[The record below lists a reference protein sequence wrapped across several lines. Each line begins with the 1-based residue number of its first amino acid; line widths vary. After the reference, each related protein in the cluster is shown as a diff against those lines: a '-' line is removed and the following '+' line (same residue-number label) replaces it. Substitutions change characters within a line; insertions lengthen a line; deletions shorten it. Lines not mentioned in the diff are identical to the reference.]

1 MELKQCHS
9 FQTSETTRFHP
20 LLSHI
25 SDESHEDSKGSS
37 SQIKQQVDAF
47 LSSPI
52 FSAAA
57 YDLVIRSVS
66 ASLTT
71 IPDITP
77 QYGLLGIEVGEEGC
91 TVEAGPRLLL
101 ANLNM
106 PWSAFI
112 CGSQGAGKSHTLS
125 CLLESSLLKDNS
137 AGELPSPLAGLVMHY
152 DAFTSSNTSQLC
164 EAVYLCSSGIPVTIM
179 VSPSNIWSMKR
190 LYGELSLHNN
200 GGLPPRVVPLYL
212 NEDQLD
218 SSRILKLMAFDPN
231 SDNVPLYMG
240 AVMSIIREIAMSGVK
255 FTYTLFRQRLADV
268 RWTAGQKTPLNMR
281 LQMLDTFLAPST
293 KTKIMKPAAAEE
305 NIWSFQPGSLTIID
319 LSDPFMSTGDACCLF
334 SICLSIFLENR
345 GECGQVVVLDE
356 AHKFL
361 LQSGDARILT
371 NDLKSV
377 IRQQRHTGTRVL
389 IATQEPTLSPDLID
403 LANVTF
409 VHRFQSPAWYST
421 LRKHLA
427 GADSDDLF
435 HEIVALRTGEAF
447 LFCPTAR
454 IVVDGNITKCKQ
466 LDNLGGKRLRIRMRQ
481 RITADGGKS
490 IMANDQKKIGSM
502 IMETV
507 RMHVVTG
514 KSSHE
519 NLDKKMRS
527 NIPNPSTESSSS
539 KLITPSKISNVQKV
553 ATDTGQDKGKRATAA
568 PATVTSSK
576 NQVGKHDK
584 IDPNTMVKSNASQS
598 SMPPSGKKSN
608 HELNSHELIQ
618 TKAQLDSS
626 IEQHVSVAA
635 TDTRFLTTSE
645 IPRTKKKKLF
655 RIYRQTI
662 RLSPEFISIA
672 QMREIFF
679 ERFEAALVRKRAK

>member
-1 MELKQCHS
+1 MVS
-9 FQTSETTRFHP
+9 SITI
-20 LLSHI
+20 HI
-25 SDESHEDSKGSS
+25 SDDSHEDSKGSS

-47 LSSPI
+47 LSAPI

-57 YDLVIRSVS
+57 YDLVIRSAS

-77 QYGLLGIEVGEEGC
+77 QYGLIGIEVGEEGC
-91 TVEAGPRLLL
+91 NVEAGHRLLL

-218 SSRILKLMAFDPN
+218 SFRILKLMAFDPN

-268 RWTAGQKTPLNMR
+268 RWTAGQETPLNMR

-356 AHKFL
+356 AHK
-361 LQSGDARILT
+361 SGDAKVLT
-371 NDLKSV
+371 NELKSV

-389 IATQEPTLSPDLID
+389 IATQEPTLSPELID

-421 LRKHLA
+421 LKKHLA
-427 GADSDDLF
+427 GADRDDLF

-447 LFCPTAR
+447 LFLSHGSGC
-454 IVVDGNITKCKQ
+454 
-466 LDNLGGKRLRIRMRQ
+466 GGWKYNKVQAIR
-481 RITADGGKS
+481 
-490 IMANDQKKIGSM
+490 
-502 IMETV
+502 
-507 RMHVVTG
+507 
-514 KSSHE
+514 
-519 NLDKKMRS
+519 
-527 NIPNPSTESSSS
+527 
-539 KLITPSKISNVQKV
+539 
-553 ATDTGQDKGKRATAA
+553 
-568 PATVTSSK
+568 
-576 NQVGKHDK
+576 
-584 IDPNTMVKSNASQS
+584 
-598 SMPPSGKKSN
+598 
-608 HELNSHELIQ
+608 
-618 TKAQLDSS
+618 
-626 IEQHVSVAA
+626 
-635 TDTRFLTTSE
+635 
-645 IPRTKKKKLF
+645 
-655 RIYRQTI
+655 
-662 RLSPEFISIA
+662 
-672 QMREIFF
+672 
-679 ERFEAALVRKRAK
+679 

>member
-1 MELKQCHS
+1 MERKQCLS

-25 SDESHEDSKGSS
+25 SNDSHEDSKGSS

-47 LSSPI
+47 LSAPI

-57 YDLVIRSVS
+57 YDLVIRSAS
-66 ASLTT
+66 ATLTT

-77 QYGLLGIEVGEEGC
+77 QYGLIGIEVGEEGC
-91 TVEAGPRLLL
+91 SVEAGHRLLL

-112 CGSQGAGKSHTLS
+112 CGSQG
-125 CLLESSLLKDNS
+125 
-137 AGELPSPLAGLVMHY
+137 ELPSPLAGLIMHY

-164 EAVYLCSSGIPVTIM
+164 EAVYLCSSGIPVTVM

-190 LYGELSLHNN
+190 LYGEISLHNN

-231 SDNVPLYMG
+231 ADNVPLYMG

-255 FTYTLFRQRLADV
+255 FTYTIFRQRLADV
-268 RWTAGQKTPLNMR
+268 RWTAGQEIPLNMR

-361 LQSGDARILT
+361 LQSGDAKVLT
-371 NDLKSV
+371 NELKSI

-421 LRKHLA
+421 LKKHLA
-427 GADSDDLF
+427 GADRDDLF

-454 IVVDGNITKCKQ
+454 VVVDGNTTKCKQ

-481 RITADGGKS
+481 RITTDGGKS
-490 IMANDQKKIGSM
+490 IMANDQKKI
-502 IMETV
+502 
-507 RMHVVTG
+507 
-514 KSSHE
+514 
-519 NLDKKMRS
+519 
-527 NIPNPSTESSSS
+527 
-539 KLITPSKISNVQKV
+539 
-553 ATDTGQDKGKRATAA
+553 
-568 PATVTSSK
+568 
-576 NQVGKHDK
+576 
-584 IDPNTMVKSNASQS
+584 S
-598 SMPPSGKKSN
+598 SMG
-608 HELNSHELIQ
+608 
-618 TKAQLDSS
+618 
-626 IEQHVSVAA
+626 
-635 TDTRFLTTSE
+635 
-645 IPRTKKKKLF
+645 
-655 RIYRQTI
+655 
-662 RLSPEFISIA
+662 
-672 QMREIFF
+672 
-679 ERFEAALVRKRAK
+679 